1 VKYTILYKK
10 TAAEE
15 LLRLPKAIAQKVKA
29 AIDDLADNPR
39 PPRCIKLKG
48 SANDYWIRINNY
60 RVIYTITDNI
70 LIITIIKIAHRKS
83 AYR

>member
-39 PPRCIKLKG
+39 PPRCIKLKE
-48 SANDYWIRINNY
+48 SANDYRIRINNY